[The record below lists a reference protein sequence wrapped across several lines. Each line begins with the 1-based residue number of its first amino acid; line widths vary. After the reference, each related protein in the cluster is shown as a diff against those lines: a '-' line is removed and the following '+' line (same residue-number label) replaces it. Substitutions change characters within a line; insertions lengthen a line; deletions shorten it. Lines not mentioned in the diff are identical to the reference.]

1 MDVIATV
8 EVPVSPEK
16 LFAYISDLVNY
27 ESWLEI
33 VHSVKLF
40 DANSWTVELRARLG
54 PFARSKRLRMVRTS
68 CDEPNSVV
76 FERVE
81 KDERRHSSWVLS
93 ATVSKTTTG
102 SSLETKL
109 HYSGSLFTGGLLERA
124 LADQIKTGREKLIQ
138 QLSAN

>member
-1 MDVIATV
+1 M
-8 EVPVSPEK
+8 PVAPEK
-16 LFAYISDLVNY
+16 LFASISDLVNY

-68 CDEPNSVV
+68 CIEPNSVV

>member
-8 EVPVSPEK
+8 EVPVAPEK
-16 LFAYISDLVNY
+16 LFAYISDLANY

-40 DANSWTVELRARLG
+40 DDNSWTVELRARLG

-93 ATVSKTTTG
+93 ATVNKTTTG

>member
-8 EVPVSPEK
+8 EVPVAPEK
-16 LFAYISDLVNY
+16 LFGYISDLVNY

-138 QLSAN
+138 QLSVS

>member
-8 EVPVSPEK
+8 EVPVAPEK
-16 LFAYISDLVNY
+16 LFGYISDLVNY

-138 QLSAN
+138 QLSVN

>member
-8 EVPVSPEK
+8 EVPVTPEK

-102 SSLETKL
+102 SLLETKL

>member
-8 EVPVSPEK
+8 EVPVAPEK
-16 LFAYISDLVNY
+16 LFGYISDLVNY

-93 ATVSKTTTG
+93 ATVNKTTTG

-138 QLSAN
+138 QLSVN